1 MRFYEN
7 PLKTSENREKP
18 RAYYIPKGSCEY
30 LSLNGIWKFA
40 YFPNSDLATEPK
52 KWDKIEVP
60 SCWQLKGYENPNYT
74 NINFPFTCD
83 MPYVPNINPMGVY
96 EREFEVANPDKET
109 YIVLEGVCSCAV
121 VYINGK
127 YVGFTQGSHLQA
139 EFKISKYV
147 TQGTNTVRVNV
158 YKWSAACYI
167 EDQDMFRYNG
177 IFRDVYILSR
187 EKFHIKDIDIKTKD
201 NKKIVV
207 KADRRANVKLYDG
220 DTLIGEKNGTTC
232 EFTVKNPHL
241 WNAEDPYLYK
251 VVLQRGDEII
261 EQKVGIRSI
270 KVSDKYELLING
282 TPIKIKGINHH
293 DTMIGKGYCM
303 TEEEMVRDLEL
314 IKSLNVNTVRT
325 SHYPPHPRFVEL
337 CDEMGLYVV
346 LECDNEAHG
355 MLRRYPNV
363 NYNYDVKEN
372 EWPCSHHDWVNEHV
386 DRMART
392 YERDKNHA
400 SIIMWSLGNEAGYS
414 PICNDPMIDYI
425 RARDN
430 ERLVHFE
437 SACWR
442 QEGIDKTDVYSV
454 MYPSLKRVV
463 DELTVNDRKKP
474 IYFCE
479 FSHAMGNGPG
489 DVWQY
494 MDLLYKYPNYIGG
507 CIWEWADHVVVVDGV
522 QKYGGDFEGELT
534 HDGNFCCDGLVFADR
549 SFKPG
554 TYEVKSAYAPFRF
567 EYKNGK
573 IKVTNHFDFTSFE
586 KYTIKYKIR
595 VDGKTVEEKELK
607 LNIAPKKSA
616 TIKTDFVPTGCKL
629 GASVDVDLIYE
640 DGTVLGSLSQK
651 IDCKRIV
658 EKKDLKPATLVN
670 EKFFVYAKGDNFEY
684 RFNKQLGNF
693 DSIKIKGKEILAEP
707 VKLSAFR
714 ATTDND
720 KRMLCFWTK
729 QDEWR
734 GENLDYTSTKVYGV
748 KVSGN
753 TITADC
759 SLGGISRLPFFR
771 FKTKVTIYDNGKISY
786 SLTGDVRE
794 DAVWLPRLGY
804 EFKLNKK
811 HSGFEY
817 YANGPFENYCD
828 LCHHVRQ
835 DMFKSDVDNEYVNY
849 VRPQEHGNHTCATY
863 LNVGNKLVFTGK
875 DFEFN
880 VSKYSI
886 EQLWKANHTDE
897 IGESLAT
904 NVRIDYKVSGIG
916 SASCGPDLEPEF
928 RLSEKKIAFNFDVDI
943 H

>member
-40 YFPNSDLATEPK
+40 YFPNSDLAEEPK

-60 SCWQLKGYENPNYT
+60 SCWQLKGYDNPNYA
-74 NINFPFTCD
+74 NVNYPFPCD
-83 MPYVPNINPMGVY
+83 LPYVPNVNPMGVY
-96 EREFEVANPDKET
+96 EREFEVNNVDKET

-147 TQGTNTVRVNV
+147 NAGTNTVRVNV
-158 YKWSAACYI
+158 YKWSCSSYI

-177 IFRDVYILSR
+177 IFRDIYILSR

-207 KADRRANVKLYDG
+207 KADRKANVKLYDG
-220 DTLIGEKNGTTC
+220 DVLIGEKNGTSC
-232 EFTVKNPHL
+232 EFTVKKPHL

-261 EQKVGIRSI
+261 EQRVGIRSI
-270 KVSDKYELLING
+270 KVTDKYEVLING

-303 TEEEMVRDLEL
+303 TEEEIVRDLKL
-314 IKSLNVNTVRT
+314 IKSLNMNAIRT
-325 SHYPPHPRFVEL
+325 SHYPPHPKFLEF
-337 CDEMGLYVV
+337 CDEMGFYVV

-355 MLRRYPNV
+355 MIRRFPSV
-363 NYNYDVKEN
+363 DYDYDSREN

-392 YERDKNHA
+392 YERDKNHV

-414 PICNDPMIDYI
+414 PICNDPMMEYV

-430 ERLVHFE
+430 ERLIHFE

-442 QEGIDKTDVYSV
+442 KEGIEKTDVFSV
-454 MYPSLKRVV
+454 MYPSVARMTE
-463 DELTVNDRKKP
+463 ELTVKNYHKP
-474 IYFCE
+474 YFLCE

-494 MDLLYKYPNYIGG
+494 VDMFYQYPNFLGG
-507 CIWEWADHVVVVDGV
+507 CIWEWADHVVLIDGV

-554 TYEVKSAYAPFRF
+554 TYEVKAAYAPFRID
-567 EYKNGK
+567 YKNGRLK
-573 IKVTNHFDFTSFE
+573 ITNHFDFTSFE
-586 KYTIKYKIR
+586 RYTIKYQIK
-595 VDGKTVEEKELK
+595 VDGKVVEEKK
-607 LNIAPKKSA
+607 CNLNIAPKKSA
-616 TIKTDFVPTGCKL
+616 TIKTDAVPTECKL
-629 GASVDVDLIYE
+629 GASIDVDLIFE
-640 DGTVLGSLSQK
+640 DGTVLGTLSQEIECKK
-651 IDCKRIV
+651 IAQK
-658 EKKDLKPATLVN
+658 EELLPAQIIN
-670 EKFFVYAKGDNFEY
+670 EKHYVYAKGENFEY
-684 RFNKQLGNF
+684 RFNKQIGNF
-693 DSIKIKGKEILAEP
+693 DSIKVEGKELLVEP

-720 KRMLCFWTK
+720 KRMLHRWVK
-729 QDEWR
+729 LDEWQ
-734 GENLDYTSTKVYGV
+734 GENLDYTQTKVYGV
-748 KVSGN
+748 KVNGN
-753 TITADC
+753 TITAEC
-759 SLGGISRLPFFR
+759 SLAGISRLPYIK
-771 FKTKVTIYDNGKISY
+771 FKTKVTVYSNGKISY
-786 SLTGDVRE
+786 ALTGDVRQ
-794 DAVWLPRLGY
+794 DTIWLPRLGY
-804 EFKLNKK
+804 EFKINKK
-811 HSGFEY
+811 YKNFEY
-817 YANGPFENYCD
+817 FANGPFENYCD
-828 LCHHVRQ
+828 ICHHVRR
-835 DMFKSDVDNEYVNY
+835 DMFKSDVEKEYVNY
-849 VRPQEHGNHTCATY
+849 VRPQEHGNHTRATY
-863 LNVGNKLVFTGK
+863 LNVGKKLVFSGK
-875 DFEFN
+875 NFEFN

-886 EQLWKANHTDE
+886 EQLWLAKHTDE
-897 IGESLAT
+897 IGESKAT
-904 NVRIDYKVSGIG
+904 NIRIDYKVSGIG
-916 SASCGPDLEPEF
+916 SASCGPDLEPQF
-928 RLSEKKIAFNFDVDI
+928 RLSDKKISFSFDVDI
-943 H
+943 L